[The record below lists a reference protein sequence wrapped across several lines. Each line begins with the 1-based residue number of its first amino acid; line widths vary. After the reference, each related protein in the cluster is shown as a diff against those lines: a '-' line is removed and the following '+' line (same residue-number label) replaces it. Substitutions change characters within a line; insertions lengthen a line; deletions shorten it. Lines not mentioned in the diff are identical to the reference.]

1 MIEINKIRL
10 NIEKYIT
17 SLKKRGID
25 NIEDTLKN
33 LISLDDERKSLKTN
47 LDNLLSDSNKIAKEI
62 GNKIKSG
69 DKDIKELKNK
79 SAEIKESSN
88 ILSEKLKNKELEI
101 RDIIVNIPNTPDEK
115 VPEGN
120 SEDNNIEISSNE
132 VAVDKKINLVPHWE
146 LIKDFNLIDFD
157 NGNKITGAGFP
168 IYTDKGAKLQRAL
181 INYFLDEAEKNG
193 YTEIQPPI
201 LVNED
206 SGFGTG
212 QLPDKEGM
220 MYKIEN
226 ENLFIIPTAEV
237 PITNIY
243 RKNIIDEDKLPIKN
257 VAYTP
262 CFRKEAGSWGAHVR
276 GLNRLHQFDKVEI
289 VQIENE
295 KNSENAL
302 NEMCDYVE
310 SLIKSLEIS
319 YRKILLCAGDLG
331 FASSITYD
339 FEVFA
344 PGQKRWLECSSVS
357 NFKTYQSNRMNL
369 KIKKNKDKVLAH
381 TLNGSAL
388 ALPRIVATILETHQN
403 KNEIKIP
410 DVLHRYTGFK
420 QINLWLLGREL
431 KKIFPKS

>member
-1 MIEINKIRL
+1 MIELNQLRKNKEEFVL
-10 NIEKYIT
+10 
-17 SLKKRGID
+17 SLKKRGLD
-25 NIEDTLKN
+25 DIENNLNK
-33 LISLDDERKSLKTN
+33 LISLDDERKSLKTK
-47 LDNLLSDSNKIAKEI
+47 LDNLLSESNKIAKEI
-62 GNKIKSG
+62 GIKIKSG
-69 DKDIKELKNK
+69 NNDIGDLKDQSAKLKEDSKKIDKELKLTEE
-79 SAEIKESSN
+79 SIKN
-88 ILSEKLKNKELEI
+88 IL
-101 RDIIVNIPNTPDEK
+101 VNIPNIPDNK

-120 SEDNNIEISSNE
+120 SEDQNIEILKHEISINNIE
-132 VAVDKKINLVPHWE
+132 KLKPHWD
-146 LIKDFNLIDFD
+146 LIKEYNLIDFD

-168 IYTDKGAKLQRAL
+168 IYTNKGAKLQRAL

-193 YTEIQPPI
+193 YIEIQPPI
-201 LVNED
+201 LINED

-226 ENLFIIPTAEV
+226 ENLFMIPTAEV

-243 RKNIIDEDKLPIKN
+243 RKDVINIDDLPVKN

-289 VQIENE
+289 VHIESE
-295 KNSENAL
+295 KNSEKAL
-302 NEMCDYVE
+302 ESMCNYVE
-310 SLIKSLEIS
+310 NLIKSLEIS
-319 YRKILLCAGDLG
+319 YRKLLLCAGDLG

-339 FEVFA
+339 FEVYA

-369 KIKKNKDKVLAH
+369 KIRDNKDKVLAH

-388 ALPRIVATILETHQN
+388 ALPRIVAAILETHQD
-403 KNEIKIP
+403 KGEINVPK
-410 DVLHRYTGFK
+410 VLHNYTGFK
-420 QINLWLLGREL
+420 
-431 KKIFPKS
+431 KITL

>member
-1 MIEINKIRL
+1 MIELNQLRKNKEEFVL
-10 NIEKYIT
+10 
-17 SLKKRGID
+17 SLKKRGLD
-25 NIEDTLKN
+25 GIENNLNK
-33 LISLDDERKSLKTN
+33 LISLDDERKSLKTK
-47 LDNLLSDSNKIAKEI
+47 LDNLLSESNKIAKEI
-62 GNKIKSG
+62 GIKIKSG
-69 DKDIKELKNK
+69 NNDIGDLKDQSAKLKEDSKKIDKELKLTEE
-79 SAEIKESSN
+79 SIKN
-88 ILSEKLKNKELEI
+88 IL
-101 RDIIVNIPNTPDEK
+101 VNIPNIPDNK

-120 SEDNNIEISSNE
+120 SEDQNIEILKHEISINNIE
-132 VAVDKKINLVPHWE
+132 KLKPHWD
-146 LIKDFNLIDFD
+146 LIKEYNLIDFD

-168 IYTDKGAKLQRAL
+168 IYTNKGAKLQRAL

-193 YTEIQPPI
+193 YIEIQPPI
-201 LVNED
+201 LINED

-226 ENLFIIPTAEV
+226 ENLFMIPTAEV

-243 RKNIIDEDKLPIKN
+243 RKDIINIDDLPIKN

-289 VQIENE
+289 VHIESE
-295 KNSENAL
+295 KNSEKAL
-302 NEMCDYVE
+302 ESMCNYVE
-310 SLIKSLEIS
+310 NLIKSLEIS
-319 YRKILLCAGDLG
+319 YRKLLLCAGDLG

-339 FEVFA
+339 FEVYA

-369 KIKKNKDKVLAH
+369 KIRDNKDKVLAH

-388 ALPRIVATILETHQN
+388 ALPRIVAAILETHQD
-403 KNEIKIP
+403 KGEINVPK
-410 DVLHRYTGFK
+410 VLHNYTGFK
-420 QINLWLLGREL
+420 
-431 KKIFPKS
+431 KITL

>member
-1 MIEINKIRL
+1 MIELNQLRKNKEEFVL
-10 NIEKYIT
+10 
-17 SLKKRGID
+17 SLKKRGLD
-25 NIEDTLKN
+25 DIENDLNK
-33 LISLDDERKSLKTN
+33 LISLDDERKSLKTK
-47 LDNLLSDSNKIAKEI
+47 LDNLLYESNKTAKEI
-62 GNKIKSG
+62 GIKIKSG
-69 DKDIKELKNK
+69 DNNIGNLKDQSAKLKEDSKKVDKELKLTEESIK
-79 SAEIKESSN
+79 S
-88 ILSEKLKNKELEI
+88 IL
-101 RDIIVNIPNTPDEK
+101 VNIPNIPDNK

-120 SEDNNIEISSNE
+120 SEDQNIEILKHEIS
-132 VAVDKKINLVPHWE
+132 INNVEKLKPHWD

-168 IYTDKGAKLQRAL
+168 IYTNKGAKLQRAL
-181 INYFLDEAEKNG
+181 INYFLDEAEKND
-193 YTEIQPPI
+193 YIEIQPPI
-201 LVNED
+201 LINED

-226 ENLFIIPTAEV
+226 ENLFMIPTAEV

-243 RKNIIDEDKLPIKN
+243 RKDIIHIEELPIKN

-289 VQIENE
+289 VHIESE
-295 KNSENAL
+295 KNSEKAL
-302 NEMCDYVE
+302 ESMCNYVE
-310 SLIKSLEIS
+310 NLIKSLEIS
-319 YRKILLCAGDLG
+319 YRKLLLCAGDLG

-339 FEVFA
+339 FEVYA

-369 KIKKNKDKVLAH
+369 KIRDNKDKVLAH

-388 ALPRIVATILETHQN
+388 ALPRIVAAILETHQD
-403 KNEIKIP
+403 KGEINLPK
-410 DVLHRYTGFK
+410 VLHSYTGFK
-420 QINLWLLGREL
+420 
-431 KKIFPKS
+431 KITL

>member
-1 MIEINKIRL
+1 MIELNQLRKNKEEFVL
-10 NIEKYIT
+10 
-17 SLKKRGID
+17 SLKKRGLD
-25 NIEDTLKN
+25 DIENNLNK
-33 LISLDDERKSLKTN
+33 LISLDDERKSLKTK
-47 LDNLLSDSNKIAKEI
+47 LDNLLSESNKIAKEI
-62 GNKIKSG
+62 GIKIKSG
-69 DKDIKELKNK
+69 NNDIGDLKDQSAKLKEDSKKIDKELKLTEE
-79 SAEIKESSN
+79 SIKN
-88 ILSEKLKNKELEI
+88 IL
-101 RDIIVNIPNTPDEK
+101 VNIPNIPDNK

-120 SEDNNIEISSNE
+120 SEDQNIEILKHEISINNIE
-132 VAVDKKINLVPHWE
+132 KLKPHWD
-146 LIKDFNLIDFD
+146 LIKEYNLIDFD

-168 IYTDKGAKLQRAL
+168 IYTNKGAKLQRAL

-193 YTEIQPPI
+193 YIEIQPPI
-201 LVNED
+201 LINED

-226 ENLFIIPTAEV
+226 ENLFMIPTAEV

-243 RKNIIDEDKLPIKN
+243 RKGIINIDDLPIKN

-289 VQIENE
+289 VHIESE
-295 KNSENAL
+295 KNSEKAL
-302 NEMCDYVE
+302 ESMCNYVE
-310 SLIKSLEIS
+310 NLIKSLEIS
-319 YRKILLCAGDLG
+319 YRKLLLCAGDLG

-339 FEVFA
+339 FEVYA

-369 KIKKNKDKVLAH
+369 KIRDNKDKVLAH

-388 ALPRIVATILETHQN
+388 ALPRIVAAILETHQD
-403 KNEIKIP
+403 KGEINVPK
-410 DVLHRYTGFK
+410 VLHNYTGFK
-420 QINLWLLGREL
+420 
-431 KKIFPKS
+431 KITL